1 MDLINEKVILA
12 YGLTGADEEKFNDL
26 LVKQKI
32 LPCRVIKKNM
42 GNVTIREVLRDVKKT
57 EGNSEL
63 PNEKLLIFS
72 NFADKE
78 LYELIDDIRQIKSS
92 DTILAAVTP
101 TSINWTVSYL
111 MHHLIAEREAY
122 KKSK

>member
-1 MDLINEKVILA
+1 
-12 YGLTGADEEKFNDL
+12 
-26 LVKQKI
+26 
-32 LPCRVIKKNM
+32 M
-42 GNVTIREVLRDVKKT
+42 GNVTIREVLRDVKKLEDNT
-57 EGNSEL
+57 EL

-101 TSINWTVSYL
+101 TSINWKVSYL

>member
-1 MDLINEKVILA
+1 
-12 YGLTGADEEKFNDL
+12 
-26 LVKQKI
+26 
-32 LPCRVIKKNM
+32 M
-42 GNVTIREVLRDVKKT
+42 GNVTIRKVLQDIKETKD
-57 EGNSEL
+57 NSKL

-72 NFADKE
+72 SFVDKE

-101 TSINWTVSYL
+101 TSIKWTVSYL

>member
-12 YGLTGADEEKFNDL
+12 YGLTGEDEERFNDL
-26 LVKQKI
+26 LVKQNI
-32 LPCRVIKKNM
+32 LPCRVIEKNM
-42 GNVTIREVLRDVKKT
+42 GSVTIREVLRDIKKI
-57 EGNSEL
+57 ESNSEL

>member
-12 YGLTGADEEKFNDL
+12 YGLTGVDEEKLNDL
-26 LVKQKI
+26 LVKQNI
-32 LPCRVIKKNM
+32 LPCRVIEKNM
-42 GNVTIREVLRDVKKT
+42 GNVTIREVLRDIKKI
-57 EGNSEL
+57 ESNSKL

>member
-26 LVKQKI
+26 LVKQNI

-57 EGNSEL
+57 EGNSQL

>member
-12 YGLTGADEEKFNDL
+12 YGLTGVDEERFNDL
-26 LVKQKI
+26 LVKQNI
-32 LPCRVIKKNM
+32 LPCRVIEKNM
-42 GNVTIREVLRDVKKT
+42 GNVTIREVLRDIKKI
-57 EGNSEL
+57 ESNSEL

-72 NFADKE
+72 NFGDKE

>member
-26 LVKQKI
+26 LVKQNI
-32 LPCRVIKKNM
+32 LPCIVIEKNM
-42 GNVTIREVLRDVKKT
+42 GNVTIREVLQDIKKI
-57 EGNSEL
+57 EGNIEL

-92 DTILAAVTP
+92 ETILAAVTP

-111 MHHLIAEREAY
+111 MRHLIAEREAY

>member
-26 LVKQKI
+26 LVKQNI

>member
-1 MDLINEKVILA
+1 
-12 YGLTGADEEKFNDL
+12 
-26 LVKQKI
+26 
-32 LPCRVIKKNM
+32 M
-42 GNVTIREVLRDVKKT
+42 GNVTIREVLQDIKKIKVNT
-57 EGNSEL
+57 EL

-72 NFADKE
+72 NFEDKE

-101 TSINWTVSYL
+101 TSINWTVNYL